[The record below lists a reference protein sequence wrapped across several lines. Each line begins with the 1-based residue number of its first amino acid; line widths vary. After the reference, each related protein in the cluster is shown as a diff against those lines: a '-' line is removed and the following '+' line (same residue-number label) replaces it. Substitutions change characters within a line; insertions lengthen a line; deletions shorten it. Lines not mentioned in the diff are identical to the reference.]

1 MMQQVKLMKF
11 SLNMVDYSMSLLSL
25 STWDSCCTSRGDHS
39 EPFLLFEFFGGDPTF
54 MLKSYRVGWSQ
65 SLCGGARV
73 YVVEPESIRGAR
85 VYVKEPESMW
95 GARVYVVAHEI
106 LV

>member
-1 MMQQVKLMKF
+1 
-11 SLNMVDYSMSLLSL
+11 
-25 STWDSCCTSRGDHS
+25 
-39 EPFLLFEFFGGDPTF
+39 

-73 YVVEPESIRGAR
+73 YVGSQSLCG
-85 VYVKEPESMW
+85 